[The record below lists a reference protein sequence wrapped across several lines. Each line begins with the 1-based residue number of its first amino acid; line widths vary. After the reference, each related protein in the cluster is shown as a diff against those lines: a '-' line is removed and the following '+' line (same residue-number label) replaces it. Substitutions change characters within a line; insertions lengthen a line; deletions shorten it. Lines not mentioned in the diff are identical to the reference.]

1 MLTFCCMH
9 GNTSDSDTR
18 LDTAALP
25 LTLPPELWQTLGPE
39 TQSAYQ
45 KADQLLDAFSG
56 DNQLSVGELGAR
68 SHLNIEF
75 VLAGLEV
82 LERTALV
89 RIEGSEVGPLVTL
102 IAVPEAHIP
111 VRGPDGVL
119 RWLFVARPLEPHEV
133 SARDL
138 N

>member
-1 MLTFCCMH
+1 MH
-9 GNTSDSDTR
+9 GSTNDSDAR

-39 TQSAYQ
+39 TQNAYRQ
-45 KADQLLDAFSG
+45 ADELLDAFSG
-56 DNQLSVGELGAR
+56 ENKLSVGELGAR

-82 LERTALV
+82 LERSALV
-89 RIEGSEVGPLVTL
+89 RIEGSEHGPLVTL

-111 VRGPDGVL
+111 VRGPDGVV
-119 RWLFVARPLEPHEV
+119 RWLFVARPLEPRSVDE
-133 SARDL
+133 RDL

>member
-1 MLTFCCMH
+1 MH
-9 GNTSDSDTR
+9 GNTSDSDVR

-39 TQSAYQ
+39 TQNAYR
-45 KADQLLDAFSG
+45 KADELLDAFSG
-56 DNQLSVGELGAR
+56 ENKLSVGELGAR
-68 SHLNIEF
+68 SHLNIEL

-82 LERTALV
+82 LERSALV
-89 RIEGSEVGPLVTL
+89 RIEGSEQGPLVTL

-111 VRGPDGVL
+111 VRGPDGVV
-119 RWLFVARPLEPHEV
+119 RWLFVARPVEPRTVDE
-133 SARDL
+133 RDL

>member
-1 MLTFCCMH
+1 MH
-9 GNTSDSDTR
+9 GNTSDSNR

-39 TQSAYQ
+39 TQSAYR

-56 DNQLSVGELGAR
+56 ENKLSVGELGAR

-82 LERTALV
+82 LERSALV
-89 RIEGSEVGPLVTL
+89 RIEGSEYGPLVTL

-111 VRGPDGVL
+111 VRGPDGVV
-119 RWLFVARPLEPHEV
+119 RWLFVARPLEPHAVDE
-133 SARDL
+133 REL

>member
-1 MLTFCCMH
+1 MH
-9 GNTSDSDTR
+9 GNTSDSDVR

-39 TQSAYQ
+39 TQNAYRQ
-45 KADQLLDAFSG
+45 ADELLDAFSG
-56 DNQLSVGELGAR
+56 ENKLSVGELGAR
-68 SHLNIEF
+68 SHLNIEL

-82 LERTALV
+82 LERSALI
-89 RIEGSEVGPLVTL
+89 RIEGSERGPLVTL

-111 VRGPDGVL
+111 VRGPDGVV
-119 RWLFVARPLEPHEV
+119 RWLFVARPLEPRTVDE
-133 SARDL
+133 RDL